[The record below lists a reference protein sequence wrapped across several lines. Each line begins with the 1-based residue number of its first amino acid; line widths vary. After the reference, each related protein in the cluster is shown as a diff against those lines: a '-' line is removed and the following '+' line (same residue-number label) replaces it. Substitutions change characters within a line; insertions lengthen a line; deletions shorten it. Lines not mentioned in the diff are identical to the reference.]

1 MVHESLPTI
10 GGNPAFLFPPKVLAL
25 IKDDMFRALP
35 CNVGILYNIPKQKFS
50 KQFIE
55 MTFINNI
62 QQTANIMSHKANAKV
77 FNSDDDIRIE
87 KNEKGEDVYILDPY
101 NPLNKEIQK
110 EDVER
115 ILRAYGI
122 NVPIT
127 NLRLYQRAFV
137 NDSYIRRPDV
147 ENASKNIIIVP
158 KPDNCLP
165 LYTLSNQRLEFVG
178 DGALECVAKWTLYQR
193 FPKATEGFM
202 TEKKIALVKNEAI
215 GKMAYEM
222 GLHKW
227 VILSKHAEQKEI
239 RTNMKK
245 LGCVF
250 EAFLGAIFMD
260 FNKVDVGDEDEGGDG
275 AYSKHKSMFLSGPGF
290 QFAQIFV
297 ESVFDKHVD
306 WINLIRNDDNYK
318 NILQVKIQREFKV
331 TPEYI
336 EVTEQSMD
344 TGYHMGVYLC
354 LGQPVFGLG
363 HASSVHY
370 SKFANLQEIH
380 EYMSQ
385 HTKAFIFL
393 GEGKHKLKKKAEQTA
408 CSEALKHLF
417 N

>member
-1 MVHESLPTI
+1 MSR
-10 GGNPAFLFPPKVLAL
+10 N
-25 IKDDMFRALP
+25 
-35 CNVGILYNIPKQKFS
+35 NVAAS
-50 KQFIE
+50 
-55 MTFINNI
+55 
-62 QQTANIMSHKANAKV
+62 ANRI
-77 FNSDDDIRIE
+77 FNSDDDVRIE

-110 EDVER
+110 DDVEK

-122 NVPIT
+122 NIPIT

-137 NDSYIRRPDV
+137 NDSYIRRPDL
-147 ENASKNIIIVP
+147 ENESKNIIIVP

-178 DGALECVAKWTLYQR
+178 DGALECVTKWTLYQR

-227 VILSKHAEQKEI
+227 VILSKHAEQKET

-260 FNKVDVGDEDEGGDG
+260 FNKVDIADEN
-275 AYSKHKSMFLSGPGF
+275 KNMFLCGPGF
-290 QFAQIFV
+290 QFAQIFI
-297 ESVFDKHVD
+297 EQVFDKHVD
-306 WINLIRNDDNYK
+306 WMNLIRNDDNYK
-318 NILQVKIQREFKV
+318 NILQVKIQKEFKV

-336 EVTEQSMD
+336 EVTEQDMD

-354 LGQPVFGLG
+354 LGQPVFGLN
-363 HASSVHY
+363 HANSIHY
-370 SKFANLQEIH
+370 SKFKNFQEIH
-380 EYMSQ
+380 THMSVNS
-385 HTKAFIFL
+385 KAFIFL
-393 GEGKHKLKKKAEQTA
+393 GDGKHKLKKKAEQTA
-408 CSEALKHLF
+408 CSEALRHLF
-417 N
+417 ADM

>member
-1 MVHESLPTI
+1 
-10 GGNPAFLFPPKVLAL
+10 
-25 IKDDMFRALP
+25 
-35 CNVGILYNIPKQKFS
+35 
-50 KQFIE
+50 

-62 QQTANIMSHKANAKV
+62 QQNTNTMSNRNNSKI

-110 EDVER
+110 EEVER

-122 NVPIT
+122 DAPIT

-147 ENASKNIIIVP
+147 ENASKNIKIVP

-178 DGALECVAKWTLYQR
+178 DGALECITKWILYQR
-193 FPKATEGFM
+193 FPKEPEGFM

-260 FNKVDVGDEDEGGDG
+260 FNKVDIKDESGWFSN
-275 AYSKHKSMFLSGPGF
+275 AFLCGPGF

-297 ESVFDKHVD
+297 DSVFNKHVD

-336 EVTEQSMD
+336 EVTEQHMD

-354 LGQPVFGLG
+354 LGQPVFGLV
-363 HASSVHY
+363 HANSVHY
-370 SKFANLQEIH
+370 SKFASFQDIH

-393 GEGKHKLKKKAEQTA
+393 GEGKHKLKKKAEQIA
-408 CSEALKHLF
+408 CNEALKNLLKDI
-417 N
+417 

>member
-1 MVHESLPTI
+1 MS
-10 GGNPAFLFPPKVLAL
+10 
-25 IKDDMFRALP
+25 
-35 CNVGILYNIPKQKFS
+35 
-50 KQFIE
+50 
-55 MTFINNI
+55 
-62 QQTANIMSHKANAKV
+62 TANRNNNSVRI
-77 FNSDDDIRIE
+77 FNSDDDVRIE

-110 EDVER
+110 EDVEK

-122 NVPIT
+122 DVPIT

-137 NDSYIRRPDV
+137 NDSYIRRPDL
-147 ENASKNIIIVP
+147 ENESKNIIIVP

-178 DGALECVAKWTLYQR
+178 DGALECVTKWTLYQR

-227 VILSKHAEQKEI
+227 VILSKHAEQKET

-260 FNKVDVGDEDEGGDG
+260 FNKVDVADEAGWF
-275 AYSKHKSMFLSGPGF
+275 KNTFLCGPGF
-290 QFAQIFV
+290 QFAQIFI
-297 ESVFDKHVD
+297 ERVFDKHVD
-306 WINLIRNDDNYK
+306 WMNLIRNDDNYK
-318 NILQVKIQREFKV
+318 NILQVKIQKEFKV

-336 EVTEQSMD
+336 EVTEQDMD

-354 LGQPVFGLG
+354 LGQPVFGLN
-363 HASSVHY
+363 HANSIHY
-370 SKFANLQEIH
+370 SKFKNFQEIH
-380 EYMSQ
+380 TYMSVNS
-385 HTKAFIFL
+385 KAFIFL
-393 GEGKHKLKKKAEQTA
+393 GDGKHKLKKKAEQTA
-408 CSEALKHLF
+408 CSEALRHLF
-417 N
+417 ADM

>member
-1 MVHESLPTI
+1 
-10 GGNPAFLFPPKVLAL
+10 
-25 IKDDMFRALP
+25 
-35 CNVGILYNIPKQKFS
+35 
-50 KQFIE
+50 
-55 MTFINNI
+55 
-62 QQTANIMSHKANAKV
+62 MSNRNTNSTNRI

-87 KNEKGEDVYILDPY
+87 KNDKGEDVYILDPY

-110 EDVER
+110 EDVEQ

-122 NVPIT
+122 TAPI
-127 NLRLYQRAFV
+127 NNIGLYRRAFV
-137 NDSYIRRPDV
+137 NDSYIRRPDM

-215 GKMAYEM
+215 GKLAYEI

-260 FNKVDVGDEDEGGDG
+260 FNKVPVNDE
-275 AYSKHKSMFLSGPGF
+275 SFKNLFLSGPGF
-290 QFAQIFV
+290 QFSQIFV
-297 ESVFDKHVD
+297 ERVFDKHVD

-318 NILQVKIQREFKV
+318 NILQVKIQKEFKV

-336 EVTEQSMD
+336 EITEQTAE

-354 LGQPVFGLG
+354 LGQPVFGLV
-363 HASSVHY
+363 HSNSIHY
-370 SKFANLQEIH
+370 SKFANFQDIH
-380 EYMSQ
+380 EYMSKNS
-385 HTKAFIFL
+385 KAFIFL
-393 GEGKHKLKKKAEQTA
+393 GEGKHKLKKKAEQMA
-408 CSEALKHLF
+408 CSETLRNLF

>member
-1 MVHESLPTI
+1 MYKNKMS
-10 GGNPAFLFPPKVLAL
+10 
-25 IKDDMFRALP
+25 R
-35 CNVGILYNIPKQKFS
+35 
-50 KQFIE
+50 
-55 MTFINNI
+55 NNI
-62 QQTANIMSHKANAKV
+62 AASANRI
-77 FNSDDDIRIE
+77 FNSDDDVRIE

-110 EDVER
+110 EDIEK

-122 NVPIT
+122 DAPIT

-137 NDSYIRRPDV
+137 NDSYIRRPDL
-147 ENASKNIIIVP
+147 ENESKNIIIVP

-178 DGALECVAKWTLYQR
+178 DGALECVTKWTLYQR

-227 VILSKHAEQKEI
+227 VILSKHAEQKET

-245 LGCVF
+245 LGCIF

-260 FNKVDVGDEDEGGDG
+260 FNKVDMADENKN
-275 AYSKHKSMFLSGPGF
+275 AFLCGPGF
-290 QFAQIFV
+290 QFAQIFI
-297 ESVFDKHVD
+297 EQVFDKHVD
-306 WINLIRNDDNYK
+306 WMNLIRNDDNYK
-318 NILQVKIQREFKV
+318 NILQVKIQKEFKV

-336 EVTEQSMD
+336 EVTEQDMD

-354 LGQPVFGLG
+354 LGQPVFGLN
-363 HASSVHY
+363 HANSIHH
-370 SKFANLQEIH
+370 SKFKNFQEIH
-380 EYMSQ
+380 TYMSVNS
-385 HTKAFIFL
+385 KAFIFL

-408 CSEALKHLF
+408 CSEALRLF
-417 N
+417 MV

>member
-1 MVHESLPTI
+1 
-10 GGNPAFLFPPKVLAL
+10 
-25 IKDDMFRALP
+25 
-35 CNVGILYNIPKQKFS
+35 
-50 KQFIE
+50 

-62 QQTANIMSHKANAKV
+62 QQSKNTMSNKANAKV

-250 EAFLGAIFMD
+250 ESFLGAIFMD
-260 FNKVDVGDEDEGGDG
+260 FNKVDVLRTEEGDADGGDD
-275 AYSKHKSMFLSGPGF
+275 AYAKHKSMFLSGPGV

-336 EVTEQSMD
+336 EVSEQNMD